1 VDTSATTP
9 IPAEAWP
16 WIAIICLGLFHGIN
30 PAMGWLFAV
39 ALGLH
44 RHSQRVVLASLIPI
58 AIGHALAVSILVIA
72 AVTLG
77 AVVDT
82 AILSRSAG
90 LVLLGY
96 AGWHALDGHRK
107 RLRIGMQTGLV
118 GLFLW
123 SFLMANAHGA
133 GLMLIPALM
142 PICLSASPTRELAA
156 SSSFPIAVVVIGV
169 HTAAMIAMITVTAL
183 AVYKWVGLAFLRRGW
198 VNLSP
203 LWTVALGACGIILL
217 AG

>member
-1 VDTSATTP
+1 VDTGATTP

-58 AIGHALAVSILVIA
+58 AVGHAVAVSALVIA
-72 AVTLG
+72 VVTLG

-96 AGWHALDGHRK
+96 AGWHALYGHRQ

-133 GLMLIPALM
+133 GLMLIPTLM
-142 PICLSASPTRELAA
+142 PLCLSASPTRELVA

-169 HTAAMIAMITVTAL
+169 HTAAMVAMITATAL

-198 VNLSP
+198 VNLDL

-217 AG
+217 GD